1 MTQGPMEQEIEKAI
15 EMADP
20 DHGIPMNDVDRS
32 ETKAEAAVTLKLYGA
47 SYTEIKNTLH
57 YSSAY
62 RARMAVEKALAAA
75 ADSPEDKEKMRHLIN
90 KTLDRL
96 KASVMSKAVNPND
109 PQHLAYNARALAILD
124 RQAKLWGVDAAVQI
138 QITQSDQYIQ
148 EYLEAILPSVKA
160 DNDQIEAN
168 ILEMDEI
175 EDAQL
180 VDEEG
185 EVIGES
191 EA

>member
-1 MTQGPMEQEIEKAI
+1 MTGPMEEDINKAI
-15 EMADP
+15 ELADP

-32 ETKAEAAVTLKLYGA
+32 ATKAEAAVTLKLYGA

-62 RARMAVEKALAAA
+62 RAKMAVERALAAA
-75 ADSPEDKEKMRHLIN
+75 ADSVEDKEKMRFMIN

-124 RQAKLWGVDAAVQI
+124 RQARLYGVDAPTQI

-148 EYLEAILPSVKA
+148 EYLEAVLPHVKE
-160 DNDQIEAN
+160 DNNQIEFD
-168 ILEMDEI
+168 ILEEADME
-175 EDAQL
+175 EAEMAQ
-180 VDEEG
+180 EG
-185 EVIGES
+185 EPVGEP